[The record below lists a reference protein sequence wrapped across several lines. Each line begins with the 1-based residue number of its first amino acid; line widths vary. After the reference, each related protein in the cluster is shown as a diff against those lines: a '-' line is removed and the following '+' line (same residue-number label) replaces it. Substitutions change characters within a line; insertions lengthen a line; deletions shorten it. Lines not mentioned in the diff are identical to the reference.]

1 MEGIAEQVLPWACS
15 PEELEPEM
23 VSVQIDDWVI
33 EWSDGMASNE
43 AAAVEQ
49 LGKLCTAGQEWI
61 NRHGSLDPRYLNQT
75 ILPELDM
82 VMEHVSAE
90 IVERHLISTET
101 EDATLRVTHYT
112 SLAAVT
118 SMLRGLANGQGAAL
132 RLYDSSHCN
141 DPDEGDHL
149 VRQLSSNG
157 KHRWLEQG
165 SGVGHAYITS
175 FVFVSDEDEPDMS
188 DDLVFWRTY
197 GRDGKGCS
205 LTVDVRRQLL
215 RKVLYEPADVEAV
228 RITLL
233 PILDAV
239 TPLAQADEDCAKA
252 ISGTIWK
259 RLAGMRY
266 LYKDKA
272 YHHEQEYRV
281 AIPGDSPDIRPGGVR
296 FETYEEGGSIVE
308 VRHYCEIADLGL
320 RRLLA
325 SNSKLI
331 LGPSVND
338 RYSVRLYFEDLRR
351 QARANDPGVRNFPIQ
366 ESQIHYRGR

>member
-1 MEGIAEQVLPWACS
+1 MERIAEQVLPWAYT
-15 PEELEPEM
+15 PEELKPEM
-23 VSVQIDDWVI
+23 VSGQIDDWLI

-49 LGKLCTAGQEWI
+49 LGNLCTVGQELI
-61 NRHGSLDPRYLNQT
+61 DRRGSLDPRYLNGMV
-75 ILPELDM
+75 LPMLDI

-90 IVERHLISTET
+90 ILERHLIPTEA

-118 SMLRGLANGQGAAL
+118 SMLRGLANGQGATL

-165 SGVGHAYITS
+165 SGVGHAYIAS
-175 FVFVSDEDEPDMS
+175 FVFVSDGGEPDMS
-188 DDLVFWRTY
+188 DELVFWRTY
-197 GRDGKGCS
+197 GKDGKGCS
-205 LTVDVRRQLL
+205 LTVDVRCKLL

-228 RITLL
+228 RITLQ

-239 TPLAQADEDCAKA
+239 TPLAQADEHCAKA

-259 RLAGMRY
+259 RLAGVRY
-266 LYKDKA
+266 LYKDEA

-281 AIPGDSPDIRPGGVR
+281 AIPCDSPDIRPSGVR

-325 SNSKLI
+325 SNSKLV

-351 QARANDPGVRNFPIQ
+351 EARTNDRGVHNFPIQ
-366 ESQIHYRGR
+366 ESEIHYHGR